1 MPVRQI
7 MTNCHFNV
15 YIHRQ
20 LKAGIEG
27 VSGLLEYPTKR
38 ITEEVLLTQADEHY
52 IAKAATAIVQV
63 VSGEQCPGR
72 IESPKCKK
80 CI

>member
-1 MPVRQI
+1 MPVRKI
-7 MTNCHFNV
+7 MTNCLFND
-15 YIHRQ
+15 YIYRQ
-20 LKAGIEG
+20 QKAGIEG

-52 IAKAATAIVQV
+52 IAKAATAIVQI
-63 VSGEQCPGR
+63 VSGEQGPGR